1 MIPLIILF
9 KVLFFYIQLK
19 SDFSNYH
26 GTKKI
31 ALKNGGFKKS
41 KYSDKKVGL
50 IFKNPK
56 YKCCTFFQQN
66 YSVSQVLKKL
76 GIVLCFLRDGD
87 ISNSLSCTLSFRYC
101 LAMFLFWKEQN
112 FKSSVLPQITLFR
125 LAAFSLLIPFHHS
138 HHPSF
143 KIRRY
148 WYSQRWTEA
157 FLSCHTHSA
166 FVKFTTSA
174 FFTFQFKSFVWKCL
188 EEKAKLI
195 SVKDILQ
202 FLPLQYFW

>member
-101 LAMFLFWKEQN
+101 LAMFLFGKEQN

-125 LAAFSLLIPFHHS
+125 LAAFSLLIPFS
-138 HHPSF
+138 LLTPSVD
-143 KIRRY
+143 
-148 WYSQRWTEA
+148 
-157 FLSCHTHSA
+157 LSSNH
-166 FVKFTTSA
+166 FTIIVTSILNGDLVQQ
-174 FFTFQFKSFVWKCL
+174 FF
-188 EEKAKLI
+188 I
-195 SVKDILQ
+195 IL
-202 FLPLQYFW
+202 